1 MFAKLSRV
9 WYFNYRLNEAE
20 SIKFIKGML
29 ISDLTCFP
37 RSAWVL
43 LVSCQQPTFT
53 FPEYWPMI
61 GREWSHDLDTGL
73 WLVSSPHLHSY
84 CALDGSAPK
93 HCSFSLKPYRDGMWW
108 LEAWTKLRCLSL
120 MVWLMAQ
127 KRIDKIHHHRRH
139 LGLDTGSLCPLVPG
153 SLAGWPSPRYW
164 GCSQVPGQ
172 VHSWRNFRV

>member
-53 FPEYWPMI
+53 FLLCT
-61 GREWSHDLDTGL
+61 R
-73 WLVSSPHLHSY
+73 WL
-84 CALDGSAPK
+84 SAPK

-139 LGLDTGSLCPLVPG
+139 LGLDTGSLCRPVPG
-153 SLAGWPSPRYW
+153 E
-164 GCSQVPGQ
+164 
-172 VHSWRNFRV
+172 NFRKVLEKSGKLTKMCMLTKKCPS